1 MSAPE
6 STSASHSH
14 TYWWRVG
21 FAMFTVGFGANHF
34 VPLLQTYRETIGSTE
49 ASLTAMIGVY
59 AVGLIPAL
67 LFFGGLSDRI
77 GRKPVLV
84 PGLVVALTG
93 SGVLSLGAAGW
104 EWPLFVGRILI
115 GVSVGMGMSSGAA
128 WIKQL
133 STDQPSS
140 GPRRATVAVSAGFG
154 LGPLVSGV
162 IAEFLPAPELLP
174 YAIHAIFTACGI
186 MWLRAVPETQFAS
199 PGQKR
204 RPLVPPVVFTAS
216 YLLAIAAWAPWTFGA
231 PTTGFVTT
239 PSQVGIEVPLPTLI
253 QGLLAFFTMFS
264 SLFIQPVVARLL
276 AGGPR
281 WLALAA
287 LGLSTAAAGLGVSI
301 TAALTESVWLMLLA
315 APVLGIAYGIFMVA
329 GLAETERFAKPY
341 ELGSLIGIFYSLT
354 YLGFFVPFI
363 ISLIVPV
370 VQQATEWSPNV
381 SYAAVLGFGIIV
393 CLASIGPVGRAAEAR
408 GKRR

>member
-1 MSAPE
+1 MSPRE
-6 STSASHSH
+6 SQLPPDAH

-34 VPLLQTYRETIGSTE
+34 APLLQVYRDGLGSTE

-59 AVGLIPAL
+59 ALGLIPAL

-77 GRKPVLV
+77 GRKPVLW
-84 PGLVVALTG
+84 PGLFVALLGT
-93 SGVLSLGAAGW
+93 GVLSLGALGW
-104 EWPLFVGRILI
+104 EVPLFIGRVIV

-133 STDQPSS
+133 SIDQPSA

-154 LGPLVSGV
+154 LGPLVSGI
-162 IAEFLPAPELLP
+162 IAEFLPAPDLVP
-174 YAIHAIFTACGI
+174 YAIHAGLTVLAIA
-186 MWLRAVPETQFAS
+186 WLRAVPETQFGA
-199 PGQKR
+199 PGTR
-204 RPLVPPVVFTAS
+204 RPLVPPVVLTAA

-231 PTTGFVTT
+231 PTTAFVTS
-239 PSQVGIEVPLPTLI
+239 PSLIGVDARFPILI
-253 QGLLAFFTMFS
+253 QGLLAFVTMFS

-276 AGGPR
+276 TTGPR

-287 LGLSTAAAGLGVSI
+287 LGLSTAAAGLAASI
-301 TAALTESVWLMLLA
+301 AAALTASVWLMLLA
-315 APVLGIAYGIFMVA
+315 APIMGIAYGIFMVA
-329 GLAETERFAKPY
+329 GLAETERFAAPH

-363 ISLIVPV
+363 ISLITPAVGQV
-370 VQQATEWSPNV
+370 TGLDANGA
-381 SYAAVLGFGIIV
+381 YAAVLGAGIVV
-393 CLASIGPVGRAAEAR
+393 CLASIWPVSRAAGAGR
-408 GKRR
+408 HDS